1 VFQLTNVNETT
12 GTANAVLIGV
22 VSTSQDTP
30 QAGLSAQSTALRYI
44 VIQKSSF
51 LATWKQI
58 F

>member
-30 QAGLSAQSTALRYI
+30 QAGLSAQSTVLSYI

-51 LATWKQI
+51 
-58 F
+58 